1 MSKLNNA
8 TIVQPKATNFF
19 AKPKVETQ
27 ALAQQV
33 QTPILMPVQQKIE
46 QASTKLNN
54 KPNEK
59 QRGRPKNTTE
69 TKDAKLSLSLSAKQ
83 KDLLTKALESY
94 NNSKKDDI
102 FFKSLS
108 MNEFVVTVLFSS
120 SELNKLI
127 GNYK

>member
-19 AKPKVETQ
+19 AKAKVETPMHT
-27 ALAQQV
+27 QQV
-33 QTPILMPVQQKIE
+33 QTPILIPVQQKIE

-54 KPNEK
+54 KPK
-59 QRGRPKNTTE
+59 GRPKNTTE

-83 KDLLTKALESY
+83 KDLLTKALENY